1 MRLLRVEVWGFRGI
15 RHAAIELGRGLN
27 VLYGPNDLG
36 KSSLAEA
43 IRAAL
48 LLTYSSA
55 EGDKYHPW
63 QEDAVPKVQLS
74 FLHEGQYYRLTK
86 SFGQGNRGGATLE
99 ISRDGQ
105 KYAAEAKGREVE
117 QKVRELLR
125 WGVNNPGGKS
135 GARGMP
141 ETFLSK
147 ALLAGQTEVDAIL
160 AQSLAAD
167 PDEGGR
173 LRLTSAL
180 SALAQDPRFKAVLEQ
195 AQDEVDRRFT
205 EKGQYKRGKDSEL
218 RAAQER
224 VELLTQQLE
233 TLRGGAARASA
244 IEARLREARDA
255 AMVAKD
261 ARTAAEQALAEAKAR
276 ALVEAELAQA
286 TAAHSALELERSRLS
301 SESAEL
307 ARRSAVVEA
316 KEAAVASTRQAET
329 AATEALARAEE
340 ALRSAQAGAEGAAR
354 QLEESQLKTRILE
367 RRSLAL
373 AAEAELKGAQSI
385 VAARQALSQA
395 EAEAKAARA
404 RLEQETKAVA
414 SAEAEV
420 ELVAALRDLGAIRQL
435 KQAVSR
441 AEEAAAALETA
452 AKAVTEAEAVVS
464 KLRAAIEG
472 DGLPSLEEAQKIAAL
487 ERALQLAEA
496 RLGGG
501 LTVRARAEKGV
512 SVRTAIDGK
521 APVAKKAEF
530 TVAGDRTMLLEI
542 PGVLSLEILAGA
554 ASARAEAEAA
564 RAAWEAIGPGILERT
579 KAATAEGLLTL
590 CQKRHALLR
599 EAVQKLDNLRAQ
611 SEAPRG
617 GASASELA
625 EKQAELAAA
634 EAALARGGRDKYRPA
649 FDKLGADWATKLPSL
664 ISHAD
669 TTKAQATARRAEA
682 ERAAAD
688 AETSLAVKRESLR
701 GLLAQ
706 LPAGPST
713 APAPELQTRAAAL
726 KGEVAALEAELQGL
740 AAGQAQSVKAAESEL
755 AARRKAVAEAQAAVR
770 TAAQALE
777 AARGERDQIRGVV
790 SELEAR
796 VLAQPWE
803 QAGERLRAA
812 QAALAKHPPSA
823 QTVAARE
830 AELER
835 ARLLADQATAEVNR
849 AEGELRQSAGA
860 AAREQIQELER
871 AILDAKEEAKRVEVD
886 AQAWQLLLT
895 TLKESE
901 AVGTKHLGKLL
912 GDRVEPRFR
921 DLTLGTYGALELG
934 TDLVGQHINAAGG
947 GRNLDSIS
955 VGTREQ
961 LATILRLTVA
971 EALDSLIIL
980 DDQLVQ
986 SDRGRLEWFN
996 RALKEA
1002 ASKIQV
1008 IVITC
1013 RPEDY
1018 SLVEGERTLIELL
1031 PKLERYPKVA
1041 FVEAAVR
1048 AAKPEEVAAPAPQPP
1063 SLPAPDEK
1071 TPLAEILRAAAV
1083 ELGMS
1088 QQDIASAVQ
1097 AGAKTVQQWL
1107 DGAAEPRGKFR
1118 ERLVEVLGRGA
1129 PEASARARAVARLQS
1144 STPPA

>member
-117 QKVRELLR
+117 QKVRELLQ
-125 WGVNNPGGKS
+125 WGVNNPGGRS

-173 LRLTSAL
+173 LRLTTAL

-244 IEARLREARDA
+244 IEARLREAREA
-255 AMVAKD
+255 ATAAKD
-261 ARTAAEQALAEAKAR
+261 GRVAAEQALAQAKAR

-286 TAAHSALELERSRLS
+286 TAARSVLELERSRLS

-307 ARRSAVVEA
+307 NRRSEVVEA
-316 KEAAVASTRQAET
+316 KEGAVALARRAES
-329 AATEALARAEE
+329 AVSEGLARAEE
-340 ALRSAQAGAEGAAR
+340 ALRSAQAGADGAAR
-354 QLEESQLKTRILE
+354 KLEQSQLETRILE
-367 RRSLAL
+367 KKSLQL
-373 AAEAELKGAQSI
+373 AAETGLRSAQAI
-385 VAARQALSQA
+385 AAARQALQGA
-395 EAEAKAARA
+395 EAESKAAQA

-414 SAEAEV
+414 EAEAEV
-420 ELVAALRDLGAIRQL
+420 ELVAALRDLGAVSQL
-435 KQAVSR
+435 KLSVIRALEAVQAM
-441 AEEAAAALETA
+441 EAAAR
-452 AKAVTEAEAVVS
+452 AVVEAEAVVAS
-464 KLRAAIEG
+464 LRAAIEG
-472 DGLPSLEEAQKIAAL
+472 DGLPSLEEAQKIAGL
-487 ERALQLAEA
+487 ERALHLAEA

-521 APVAKKAEF
+521 APVAKKGEF

-542 PGVLSLEILAGA
+542 PGVLSLEILGGA

-564 RAAWEAIGPGILERT
+564 RAAWEAIGPATLEMT
-579 KAATAEGLLTL
+579 KAQTAEALLGL
-590 CQKRHALLR
+590 CQKRRGALR
-599 EAVQKLDNLRAQ
+599 EAVQKVENLRAR

-617 GASASELA
+617 SASATSDLA
-625 EKQAELAAA
+625 AKQAELAAA
-634 EAALARGGRDKYRPA
+634 EAALSRGGRDKVRPA
-649 FDKLGADWATKLPSL
+649 FDKLGADWAAKLPEL
-664 ISHAD
+664 IAHAD
-669 TTKAQATARRAEA
+669 TTKSQATGRRAEA
-682 ERAAAD
+682 ERAT
-688 AETSLAVKRESLR
+688 AEAEKLLAVKRESLR
-701 GLLAQ
+701 SLLSQ
-706 LPAGPST
+706 LPAGASPT
-713 APAPELQTRAAAL
+713 PVEELEARTAAL
-726 KGEVAALEAELQGL
+726 RSEVGALEAELARL
-740 AAGQAQSVKAAESEL
+740 AAGQDQSVKAAESEL
-755 AARRKAVAEAQAAVR
+755 AARRKGLTDAQAALR
-770 TAAQALE
+770 TALQALE

-796 VLAQPWE
+796 VLAQPWD
-803 QAGERLRAA
+803 QAEARIHAA
-812 QAALAKHPPSA
+812 QAALAQHPPSER
-823 QTVAARE
+823 TMAARE

-835 ARLLADQATAEVNR
+835 ARTLADQATAEVNR

-871 AILDAKEEAKRVEVD
+871 AIFDAKEEAKRVEID

-901 AVGTKHLGKLL
+901 AVGSKHLGKLL

-921 DLTLGTYGALELG
+921 DLTLGAYGALELG
-934 TDLVGQHINAAGG
+934 TDLVGQNIGAAGG
-947 GRNLDSIS
+947 GRRLDSIS

-971 EALDSLIIL
+971 EALGSLIIL

-996 RALKEA
+996 RALKDA

-1018 SLVEGERTLIELL
+1018 ALVEGENTLIDLV
-1031 PKLERYPKVA
+1031 PKLERYQKVA
-1041 FVEAAVR
+1041 FVEASVR
-1048 AAKPEEVAAPAPQPP
+1048 AAKPEEALAPASKLP
-1063 SLPAPDEK
+1063 SHAPPDEK
-1071 TPLAEILRAAAV
+1071 TPLADILRAAAL

-1118 ERLVEVLGRGA
+1118 ERIVEVLGRGA
-1129 PEASARARAVARLQS
+1129 PEGSARARAVERLR
-1144 STPPA
+1144 

>member
-1 MRLLRVEVWGFRGI
+1 MRLLRVEVWAFRGI
-15 RHAAIELGRGLN
+15 RHGAIELGRGLN

-36 KSSLAEA
+36 KSSMAEA

-55 EGDKYHPW
+55 DGDKYHPW
-63 QEDAVPKVQLS
+63 QEDAVPKVQLI

-86 SFGQGNRGGATLE
+86 SFGSGNRGGATLE
-99 ISRDGQ
+99 VSRDGQ
-105 KYAAEAKGREVE
+105 KYASEAKGREVE
-117 QKVRELLR
+117 QKVRELLQ
-125 WGVNNPGGKS
+125 WGVTNPGGKS

-160 AQSLAAD
+160 AQSLAED

-173 LRLTSAL
+173 LRLTTAL

-255 AMVAKD
+255 ALAAKD
-261 ARTAAEQALAEAKAR
+261 ARATAEQALADAKAR

-286 TAAHSALELERSRLS
+286 TAARSVLELERSRLS
-301 SESAEL
+301 SASAEL
-307 ARRSAVVEA
+307 QRRSEVVEV
-316 KEAAVASTRQAET
+316 KEAAVVSARRVEA

-340 ALRSAQAGAEGAAR
+340 ALRTAQAGADGAAR
-354 QLEESQLKTRILE
+354 KLEQSQLETRILE
-367 RRSLAL
+367 KKSLQL
-373 AAEAELKGAQSI
+373 AAETELRNAQAI
-385 VAARQALSQA
+385 AAARQALQGA
-395 EAEAKAARA
+395 EVEATAARA
-404 RLEQETKAVA
+404 RLEREAKALDT
-414 SAEAEV
+414 AEAEV
-420 ELVAALRDLGAIRQL
+420 ELVAALRDLGAMTQL
-435 KQAVSR
+435 QHSVTRACEAAQAL
-441 AEEAAAALETA
+441 EAAAR
-452 AKAVTEAEAVVS
+452 AVAEAEVVAS
-464 KLRAAIEG
+464 SLRAAIEV
-472 DGLPSLEEAQKIAAL
+472 DGLPTLEEAQKIAGL
-487 ERALQLAEA
+487 ERALHLAEA

-564 RAAWEAIGPGILERT
+564 RAAWEAIGPGILEKT
-579 KAATAEGLLTL
+579 KAATAEALLTL

-599 EAVQKLDNLRAQ
+599 EAVQKAENLRAR

-625 EKQAELAAA
+625 EKQAELVAA

-649 FDKLGADWATKLPSL
+649 FDKLGADWAAQLPAL
-664 ISHAD
+664 IAHAD
-669 TTKAQATARRAEA
+669 TTKSQATARRAEA
-682 ERAAAD
+682 VRAAAE
-688 AETSLAVKRESLR
+688 AETSLAVKQESLR
-701 GLLAQ
+701 SLLAQ
-706 LPAGPST
+706 LSAGTSPTSVEQLE
-713 APAPELQTRAAAL
+713 AQTAAL
-726 KGEVAALEAELQGL
+726 KREVGALEKELAGL
-740 AAGQAQSVKAAESEL
+740 AAGQDQSVRAAESEL
-755 AARRKAVAEAQAAVR
+755 AARRKEVADAQAAMR
-770 TAAQALE
+770 TASQALE
-777 AARGERDQIRGVV
+777 AARGERDQIRGAV

-796 VLAQPWE
+796 VLAQPWDAAE
-803 QAGERLRAA
+803 ERLRTA
-812 QAALAKHPPSA
+812 QAALAQHPPSER
-823 QTVAARE
+823 TIAAHE

-835 ARLLADQATAEVNR
+835 ARVLAEQATAEVNR

-871 AILDAKEEAKRVEVD
+871 AILDAKEEAKRVEID

-901 AVGTKHLGKLL
+901 AVGSKHLGKLL

-921 DLTLGTYGALELG
+921 DLTLGAYGALELG
-934 TDLVGQHINAAGG
+934 TDLVGQNINAAGG
-947 GRNLDSIS
+947 GRRLDSIS

-996 RALKEA
+996 RALKVA
-1002 ASKIQV
+1002 ASRIQV

-1018 SLVEGERTLIELL
+1018 ALAEGESTLIDLVPRL
-1031 PKLERYPKVA
+1031 DRYPKVA
-1041 FVEAAVR
+1041 FVEASVR
-1048 AAKPEEVAAPAPQPP
+1048 AAKPEEVAVPEPQPP
-1063 SLPAPDEK
+1063 ALPPPDET
-1071 TPLAEILRAAAV
+1071 TPLAEILRAAAL

-1097 AGAKTVQQWL
+1097 AGPKTVQQWL

-1118 ERLVEVLGRGA
+1118 ERIVEVLGRGA
-1129 PEASARARAVARLQS
+1129 PEGSARARAVARLR
-1144 STPPA
+1144 